1 MIPAYSLYST
11 TVATLGLTVVTT
23 GNKKSACYVC
33 LQSICKLAT
42 ILSCLFFYTPA
53 AAQKV
58 FPVTK
63 SALSGISIPEG
74 SKQDKRM
81 LMVGAAQLLLE
92 MEAKEF
98 GATIQNTEVLYL
110 PVVAGANYNLE
121 TFTAS
126 ATQAGWQL
134 SPVDGTKEYFWLQQ
148 GQRVLIVY
156 FTLQK
161 KEINLYL
168 ADANGLN
175 PQNDTTNPP
184 AIDSTIIN
192 TNIAALIDTTKNN
205 TNNNNNNNNPSP
217 PAVNTVSNP
226 VVAGSYHFS
235 TTNFDDGWTST
246 IHEDWVKVAKGNI
259 EVLLHHP
266 KEGTVIAA
274 DPEPVTNNAWN
285 ILVAPRY
292 TNLTNYRTAYI
303 SSYNRPYL
311 GMGNATEVAT
321 GKNVFVLLFR
331 QGGGWI
337 EFITPDKNTFIQQY
351 KFDPETIRWDSETD
365 LMKPL
370 GNMAS
375 YNRFA
380 VAATDLQGKYTD
392 RFASNTFYTNIYTGM
407 SAGMST
413 YSSSQFF
420 EFGAGQTYKWQLV
433 AANSYGGR
441 TSVSSAK
448 GAGSFTMLSNWKMEF
463 SDIEGKP
470 CRYDVYF
477 SAIKGGRVL
486 WMNNADVPG
495 SGIFTGFS
503 PDK

>member
-1 MIPAYSLYST
+1 MIPAYSRFST
-11 TVATLGLTVVTT
+11 AVATLGSTAVTT
-23 GNKKSACYVC
+23 GNKKNIYSIC
-33 LQSICKLAT
+33 LQSICKLAL
-42 ILSCLFFYTPA
+42 ILCCLFFYKPA
-53 AAQKV
+53 TAQKV

-92 MEAKEF
+92 MEAKDF

-110 PVVAGANYNLE
+110 PLVAGNNYNIE
-121 TFTAS
+121 TFTTS

-134 SPVDGTKEYFWLQQ
+134 SPVEGTKEYFWLQQ
-148 GQRVLIVY
+148 GQRVLMVY
-156 FTLQK
+156 FAIQK

-175 PQNDTTNPP
+175 PQNNTTNPP
-184 AIDSTIIN
+184 IIDSAI
-192 TNIAALIDTTKNN
+192 NN
-205 TNNNNNNNNPSP
+205 TNNPPLNDTTTINSNNNNNNNPP
-217 PAVNTVSNP
+217 PPVVNTTTNP
-226 VVAGSYHFS
+226 VVAGNYQFS

-246 IHEDWVKVAKGNI
+246 IHEDWVEVIKGNVK
-259 EVLLHHP
+259 VLLHYP
-266 KEGTVIAA
+266 KEGTIIAA
-274 DPEPVTNNAWN
+274 DPEPVINNAWN

-292 TNLTNYRTAYI
+292 TSLKNYKIISPSLDYQRAYFGGGDVTDA
-303 SSYNRPYL
+303 N
-311 GMGNATEVAT
+311 GNSFYVVLFRKAT
-321 GKNVFVLLFR
+321 G
-331 QGGGWI
+331 WM
-337 EFITPDKNTFIQQY
+337 EFIAPDKNSFVQQFGADADKMSWDTDGATFNA
-351 KFDPETIRWDSETD
+351 
-365 LMKPL
+365 MKKME
-370 GNMAS
+370 N

-380 VAATDLQGKYTD
+380 VAATDLLGKYTD
-392 RFASNTFYTNIYTGM
+392 KFASNTFYTNVYTGM

-420 EFGAGQTYKWQLV
+420 DFGAGQTYKWQLV

-441 TSVSSAK
+441 TSVASAK
-448 GAGSFTMLSNWKMEF
+448 GAGSFTMLSNWKIEF

-503 PDK
+503 PSK